1 MEKVKLQIEI
11 LKIKL
16 TFFSALTGGVSF
28 LFVNADKLEKFLSL
42 SALYIIF
49 STMYLYAVIGIFV
62 NLTYLSDKY
71 KEIER

>member
-16 TFFSALTGGVSF
+16 TFFSALASGLSF
-28 LFVNADKLEKFLSL
+28 LFVNIDKLEKFLSL
-42 SALYIIF
+42 STLYVIF
-49 STMYLYAVIGIFV
+49 STMYFYAVIGVFV